1 MQKATTGDAWGVA
14 VTLTLV
20 VVSACGG
27 SGTVTP
33 AAGPGGTAS
42 ATSGHEAPAATAGA
56 PATPVH
62 QAALPEDSTAR
73 RGHALFDAACA
84 RCHATSVPLADL
96 GYSPERMDAVL
107 HAGSERGG
115 LMPAVPPSALP
126 EAELPALVAYLRT
139 LHAVR

>member
-62 QAALPEDSTAR
+62 QAALPE
-73 RGHALFDAACA
+73 
-84 RCHATSVPLADL
+84 
-96 GYSPERMDAVL
+96 
-107 HAGSERGG
+107 
-115 LMPAVPPSALP
+115 
-126 EAELPALVAYLRT
+126 AELPALVAYLRT